1 MNVLITLFCLALA
14 LGLNAYW
21 PLPRAMRRR
30 NGFPGPPRTRRR
42 GDHGPRTLHRFAV
55 RGCTDCALADPPPCD
70 EHGAR
75 ELAGMAPHHPEQAT
89 YRAGDQL
96 HELVPELW
104 PDGWQHLLDQPDG
117 ETNPPTKGSS
127 A

>member
-1 MNVLITLFCLALA
+1 MNVLVTLFCLALA

-30 NGFPGPPRTRRR
+30 NGQPGPPRTRRR

-55 RGCTDCALADPPPCD
+55 RGCTDCALASPPPCD

-75 ELAGMAPHHPEQAT
+75 ELAGVPPYYPEQIVCHADWPPEI
-89 YRAGDQL
+89 ADLEELLANDQSL
-96 HELVPELW
+96 AQAAAAEE
-104 PDGWQHLLDQPDG
+104 DARQ
-117 ETNPPTKGSS
+117 T
-127 A
+127 